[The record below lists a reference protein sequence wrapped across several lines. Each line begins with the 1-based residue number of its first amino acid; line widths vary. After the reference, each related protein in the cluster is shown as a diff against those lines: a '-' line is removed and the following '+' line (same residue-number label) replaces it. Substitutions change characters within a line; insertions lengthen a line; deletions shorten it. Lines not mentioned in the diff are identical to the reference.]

1 VKIIIDKEAC
11 IGDGICESLC
21 PDVFQMTDDGKA
33 EVIDEQSNEP
43 CVQDAIDAC
52 PTEAISRE
60 E

>member
-1 VKIIIDKEAC
+1 MKIIIDKEAC

>member
-21 PDVFQMTDDGKA
+21 PDVFQMADDGKA

-52 PTEAISRE
+52 PTEAISTE

>member
-1 VKIIIDKEAC
+1 MKIIIDKEAC
-11 IGDGICESLC
+11 IGDGICVSLC
-21 PDVFQMTDDGKA
+21 PDVFRMADDGKA

-52 PTEAISRE
+52 PTEAISIE

>member
-1 VKIIIDKEAC
+1 MYRRW
-11 IGDGICESLC
+11 ICESLC
-21 PDVFQMTDDGKA
+21 PDVFQMADDGKA

-52 PTEAISRE
+52 PTEAISIE

>member
-1 VKIIIDKEAC
+1 VKLIIDKEAC